1 MLRSLFRA
9 ALVLT
14 TAGSVGAQQQKPP
27 AAVAPVTQP
36 DPLHQVG
43 RNVTIYLLTMGN
55 GTQIWELFGHNAIWI
70 HDNVTNRDTVFNWGV
85 FSFRQPH
92 FIARFLKG
100 KMLYSMG
107 GDSMENILL
116 EYQYWNRSVVAQELD
131 LLPAQRDTILAA
143 IRWNALPENVDYR
156 YDYFR
161 DNCSTRV
168 RDLIDRALGG
178 PIAVQA
184 RGLTGTTYRW
194 HALRLM
200 QSDVPIV
207 LGVDIGLGRPADRDL
222 TMWQEMFLPRK
233 LHDFVA
239 KVRVTDSA
247 GTTHP
252 LVRSE
257 RVLFQA
263 NRGPEAESPP
273 ELGVWLLLGG
283 VIVASLIIWAGLA
296 ASSGSRLARGAVATV
311 AAIWSLLAGLLGAI
325 LTLLWSATDHVFA
338 HANENLLL
346 FNPVWLVMVVLLPLY
361 LWSGRAERFTRSL
374 IALLMVST
382 VAALAAHATGLS
394 AQQNLPLIGLALP
407 PVLAIAAIAARRRV
421 IARRVS
427 NVNGRQRERGKPG
440 VASGRVAAGGR

>member
-1 MLRSLFRA
+1 MFRSLFRA

-14 TAGSVGAQQQKPP
+14 TAGSIGAQQQKPP
-27 AAVAPVTQP
+27 AAAAPLPQP

-43 RNVTIYLLTMGN
+43 RNVTVYLLTMGN

-143 IRWNALPENVDYR
+143 IRSNALPENVDYR

-178 PIAVQA
+178 TIAVQA

-194 HALRLM
+194 HTLRLM

-207 LGVDIGLGRPADRDL
+207 VGVDIGLGRPADMDL
-222 TMWQEMFLPRK
+222 TKWQEMFLPRK

-283 VIVASLIIWAGLA
+283 VVVASLIIWAGLA

-325 LTLLWSATDHVFA
+325 LTLLWSVTDHVFA

-374 IALLMVST
+374 IALLMVSA

-394 AQQNLPLIGLALP
+394 AQQNLPVIGLALP
-407 PVLAIAAIAARRRV
+407 PVLAIAAIAVRRRV

-427 NVNGRQRERGKPG
+427 TANGRQRERGKPG